1 MPFRP
6 QTRSAWWLGACA
18 ILCTAAWAAEPSVSV
33 PSTAD
38 IAGQVHIRGTHWPA
52 YSSATVRFTP
62 EALSP
67 IDMVV
72 PVAANGSF
80 VLRFAP
86 PIPGGCE
93 VTVCDSH
100 GKRGAQERFGPFPVR
115 RGE

>member
-1 MPFRP
+1 MTFRP

-38 IAGQVHIRGTHWPA
+38 VDGQVHIKGAHWLA
-52 YSSATVRFTP
+52 YSNATVRFTHQ
-62 EALSP
+62 ALTP

-86 PIPGGCE
+86 PIPGAYE
-93 VTVCDSH
+93 VTVYDTG
-100 GKRGAQERFGPFPVR
+100 GKLVGQGRFGHFR
-115 RGE
+115 